1 MSVKAPPTPDPSPPL
16 RFATRGEGSS
26 RIESLFGSLFDPH
39 VAITA
44 VTAAARAGLL
54 SSAAR
59 LARAVSALSHEE
71 SRSKSR
77 SLRSLAQ

>member
-1 MSVKAPPTPDPSPPL
+1 MLHAQIGLP
-16 RFATRGEGSS
+16 GIG
-26 RIESLFGSLFDPH
+26 SLFGSLFDPFI
-39 VAITA
+39 AITA

-54 SSAAR
+54 PSAAR

-71 SRSKSR
+71 PRSKSR

>member
-1 MSVKAPPTPDPSPPL
+1 MLHAQIGLP
-16 RFATRGEGSS
+16 GIGSF
-26 RIESLFGSLFDPH
+26 FGSLFDPL

-54 SSAAR
+54 PSAAGLTR
-59 LARAVSALSHEE
+59 TVSALPHEE
-71 SRSKSR
+71 PR